1 MKLIRITAIK
11 RGNNIIPFPTWHYEW
26 VGITHWEKDNKLI
39 ISEET
44 FVIVKNELILN

>member
-1 MKLIRITAIK
+1 MKLIKITAIK
-11 RGNNIIPFPTWHYEW
+11 KGCPIVVFPTWDYQW

-44 FVIVKNELILN
+44 FVIVQNELILN